1 MKQIWSMHP
10 YDNTYESLLRR
21 MNHEINGQ
29 QKYVKKYKVHIIP
42 HKMKL
47 HQ

>member
-10 YDNTYESLLRR
+10 YDNIYESLLQR

-29 QKYVKKYKVHIIP
+29 QKYVKNIRFISTA
-42 HKMKL
+42 
-47 HQ
+47 